1 MDYQSLRTQK
11 ELINMR
17 ENARSDWRSDLQEEH
32 PYVDVMPSPTE
43 DKKDTKKKL
52 AKKAMDS
59 EVKEE
64 MSIKDQMKISREAAK
79 DRNPNPDH
87 RAIRGKMLAKASK
100 TKDNRT
106 DAEKMADA
114 TGPRKGSNF
123 RGD

>member
-32 PYVDVMPSPTE
+32 PYVDVMPAPGQ
-43 DKKDTKKKL
+43 DKKDAKKKATKKS
-52 AKKAMDS
+52 MDS

-64 MSIKDQMKISREAAK
+64 MSIDDQMRISREAAK
-79 DRNPNPDH
+79 KRNPNPDH
-87 RAIRGKMLAKASK
+87 RAIRGKMLAKAPK

>member
-1 MDYQSLRTQK
+1 MDYKSLRTQK
-11 ELINMR
+11 ELITMR

-43 DKKDTKKKL
+43 DKKDAKKKL
-52 AKKAMDS
+52 AKKGMDA
-59 EVKEE
+59 VKEE
-64 MSIKDQMKISREAAK
+64 MSIDDQMRISREAAK
-79 DRNPNPDH
+79 KRNPNPDH
-87 RAIRGKMLAKASK
+87 RAIRGKMLAKAPK

>member
-1 MDYQSLRTQK
+1 
-11 ELINMR
+11 MR

-43 DKKDTKKKL
+43 DKKDAKKKL

-64 MSIKDQMKISREAAK
+64 MSIDDQMRISREAAK
-79 DRNPNPDH
+79 KRNPNPDH
-87 RAIRGKMLAKASK
+87 RAIRGKMLAKAAQK
-100 TKDNRT
+100 KDNRT

>member
-32 PYVDVMPSPTE
+32 PYVDVMPAPTE
-43 DKKDTKKKL
+43 EKKDAKKKL
-52 AKKAMDS
+52 AKKGMDA
-59 EVKEE
+59 VKEE
-64 MSIKDQMKISREAAK
+64 MSIDDQMRISREAAK
-79 DRNPNPDH
+79 KRNPNPDH
-87 RAIRGKMLAKASK
+87 RAIRGKMLAKAPK